1 MGQTTSQNTNN
12 KNIRNEFLKSNNPNQ
27 HHFSTA
33 GPGGTGPNGASTNPL
48 SYGNYASEELNEE
61 DETVC
66 PTINSKSSYVRT
78 LKYYNSFFNKL
89 LFMNTQFN

>member
-1 MGQTTSQNTNN
+1 MGQTTSQNH

-33 GPGGTGPNGASTNPL
+33 GPGGPGHNGTHSTSLN
-48 SYGNYASEELNEE
+48 YGQYASEELNEE

-66 PTINSKSSYVRT
+66 PTINSKSSYV
-78 LKYYNSFFNKL
+78 
-89 LFMNTQFN
+89 